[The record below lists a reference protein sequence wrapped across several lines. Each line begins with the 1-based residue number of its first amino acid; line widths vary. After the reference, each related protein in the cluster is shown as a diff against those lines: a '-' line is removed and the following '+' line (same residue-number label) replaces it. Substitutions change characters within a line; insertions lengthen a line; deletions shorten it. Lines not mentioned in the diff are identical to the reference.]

1 MSIAQHGCTVP
12 ARTTRSTTPHLY
24 PVYVDHLDIN
34 PLHDMKLT
42 VIAAADAPLGQIK
55 VRLERGPLAPTTI
68 DPTEYVNALRIFAD
82 HLEAH
87 ASDCDFAASLD
98 REV

>member
-1 MSIAQHGCTVP
+1 MSIADRPNAVP
-12 ARTTRSTTPHLY
+12 SRTNRATTPRLY
-24 PVYVDHLDIN
+24 PVYVDHLDID
-34 PLHDMKLT
+34 PIHDMKLT

-55 VRLERGPLAPTTI
+55 VRLERGPLAPVTV

>member
-1 MSIAQHGCTVP
+1 MSIAQSPYTVP
-12 ARTTRSTTPHLY
+12 SRTTRDIAPHLY
-24 PVYVDHLDIN
+24 PVYVDHLDID
-34 PLHDMKLT
+34 PMHDMKLT
-42 VIAAADAPLGQIK
+42 MIAAADAPLGQIK
-55 VRLERGPLAPTTI
+55 VRLERGPLAPVTI